1 MVSSRHHF
9 PPRLTVV
16 ALLVVCLCSGW
27 LQLAAPMSTE
37 GQLALQTQQSQDF
50 SGKACI
56 EGARYGKPGSVR
68 RLSSVSLSGFQSP
81 SRVPFPFRPETG
93 IQPTGKTAHS
103 LPPLPLHQQISVY
116 RI

>member
-1 MVSSRHHF
+1 MSPQAPEAQRGGPLALYIPLDGTLLILDSLIQDHTKVSAMVSSRHHG

-16 ALLVVCLCSGW
+16 ALFVVCLCSGW

-56 EGARYGKPGSVR
+56 EGVRYGKR
-68 RLSSVSLSGFQSP
+68 R
-81 SRVPFPFRPETG
+81 
-93 IQPTGKTAHS
+93 
-103 LPPLPLHQQISVY
+103 
-116 RI
+116 